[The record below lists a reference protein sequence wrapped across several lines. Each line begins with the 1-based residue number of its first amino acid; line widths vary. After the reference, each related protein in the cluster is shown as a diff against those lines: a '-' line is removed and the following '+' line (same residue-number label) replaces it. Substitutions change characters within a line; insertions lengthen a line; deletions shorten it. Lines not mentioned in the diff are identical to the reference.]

1 MNNRTSLF
9 LSLILLGIIFGSCKK
24 TESVTPAMSITDTIS
39 IAEGTLEE
47 HKVIIPV
54 TLSAATDKQVS
65 LFWSA
70 SEITAIAGEDYLAAN
85 GSYIVFNPGETTK
98 NIEILIFADSTYEPD
113 ETLYVTISNVKN
125 AVVKTYTATVIITN
139 DDAFD
144 PNPAQS
150 DISCWLT
157 KPDKSVLLQKQNV
170 GLNFTVSTNQ
180 YPTINVDTT
189 TTYQVMD
196 GFGYALT
203 GGSAYL
209 INNLTSVTRDALL
222 KEMFLLDDNSIGVS
236 YLRIS
241 IGASDLS
248 LSVFSYD
255 DMPSGQTDVN
265 LTNFS
270 LAPDRVDLIPVLKS
284 VLQLNPKIKILGSPW
299 SPPVWMKSN
308 KSSVGGSLLP
318 EYYDVYARYLVRYI
332 TEMKAEGIPIDA
344 ITIQNEPLY
353 GGNNPS
359 MVMQAT
365 EQRDFIKNNLGPAFK
380 TAGITTKIILY
391 DHNCDVPNYPIS
403 ILDDPD
409 AAQYVDGSAF
419 HLYGGDISAL
429 TTVHNAHPDKN
440 LYFTEQYVGGPGEFS
455 GNIKWHVQNLIIGA
469 TRNWS
474 KNVIEWNLA
483 SDPSYDPHTP
493 GGCSTCEGALTIS
506 SGYTRNVSYYI
517 IAHASKFVPAGS
529 VRISSVLQT
538 NLPNVAF
545 KTPDG
550 RKVLIVLNNGSTTQT
565 FNIGF
570 KNRVALTSLGSGSV
584 ATYVW

>member
-1 MNNRTSLF
+1 MNNRTSPF
-9 LSLILLGIIFGSCKK
+9 LCLILLGIIFGSCKK

-39 IAEGTLEE
+39 IAEGTLQEY
-47 HKVIIPV
+47 KVIIPV
-54 TLSAATDKQVS
+54 TLSAAADKQVS
-65 LFWSA
+65 LFWST
-70 SEITAIAGEDYLAAN
+70 SDNTAIAGEDYLAAN

-113 ETLYVTISNVKN
+113 ETFSVTISNVKN
-125 AVVKTYTATVIITN
+125 AVVKTYTTTVIITN
-139 DDAFD
+139 DDVFD

-157 KPDKSVLLQKQNV
+157 KPDKSVLLKKQNV

-308 KSSVGGSLLP
+308 KSSVDGGGGRLMSTIPCVRVSCTARVCSFSMNCQRTRREFSVSLGSPYLALIESMVIIGLLLSNTLATSLVRIATSVSLSPMYCCHFSTRSLLP
-318 EYYDVYARYLVRYI
+318 
-332 TEMKAEGIPIDA
+332 
-344 ITIQNEPLY
+344 
-353 GGNNPS
+353 
-359 MVMQAT
+359 
-365 EQRDFIKNNLGPAFK
+365 
-380 TAGITTKIILY
+380 
-391 DHNCDVPNYPIS
+391 
-403 ILDDPD
+403 
-409 AAQYVDGSAF
+409 AALLSFASFSERMAVAM
-419 HLYGGDISAL
+419 H
-429 TTVHNAHPDKN
+429 
-440 LYFTEQYVGGPGEFS
+440 S
-455 GNIKWHVQNLIIGA
+455 GNIVCSCL
-469 TRNWS
+469 S
-474 KNVIEWNLA
+474 KE
-483 SDPSYDPHTP
+483 
-493 GGCSTCEGALTIS
+493 
-506 SGYTRNVSYYI
+506 RM
-517 IAHASKFVPAGS
+517 
-529 VRISSVLQT
+529 
-538 NLPNVAF
+538 
-545 KTPDG
+545 
-550 RKVLIVLNNGSTTQT
+550 
-565 FNIGF
+565 
-570 KNRVALTSLGSGSV
+570 
-584 ATYVW
+584 